1 MGFFDEEDST
11 TTAEQTQ
18 DGQEGQLNTPPAQD
32 DTPPTQPPVGLD
44 QKVGDLLPEDLKDNN
59 ILSRYKDR
67 TLKEYFQDTI
77 EARKTMSNMVKV
89 PPTDADFDTKKEY
102 LYGVMDKLG
111 LEKPPASMGEYKFDM
126 SDIPEGLEEDPS
138 MTEWAR
144 GAFYDARLTN
154 EQANAIIKAWNKHV
168 GNQMGDLKEA
178 RERSFKAASEEF
190 KKEWGEKYDN
200 NLRVVAQTVNKIF
213 PTTLVDKLKKAN
225 LDNDP
230 ELIRSIY
237 ELNKNYF
244 AEHNADPGLGS
255 DFSSEGGLTTA
266 EKMRKILSDPNWKTD
281 ISLQK
286 EYQRLAEINAKTH
299 NKVVR

>member
-1 MGFFDEEDST
+1 MGFFDEEDTTST
-11 TTAEQTQ
+11 TETTQ
-18 DGQEGQLNTPPAQD
+18 DGQEGGVNPQQGQEDTPPA
-32 DTPPTQPPVGLD
+32 TPPVGLD

-111 LEKPPASMGEYKFDM
+111 LEKPPVSMGDYKFDM
-126 SDIPEGLEEDPS
+126 SDIPEGLDEDPS

-154 EQANAIIKAWNKHV
+154 EQANAIIKAWNKHI

-178 RERSFKAASEEF
+178 RERSYKAASEEF

-213 PTTLVDKLKKAN
+213 PVTLVDKLKKAN

-286 EYQRLAEINAKTH
+286 EYQRLAELNAKTH